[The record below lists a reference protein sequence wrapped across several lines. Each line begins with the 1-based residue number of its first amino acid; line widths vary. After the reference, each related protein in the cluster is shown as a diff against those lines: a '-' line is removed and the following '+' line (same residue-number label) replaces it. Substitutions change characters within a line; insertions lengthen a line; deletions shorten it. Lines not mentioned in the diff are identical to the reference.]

1 MKLYN
6 TILSCFILILGVSF
20 LQGQDLIFVEGK
32 ESPVSGK
39 IVDKTEN
46 NLGQNG
52 KLYYLKENG
61 KKGKPIK
68 LDKVSFVLTAEKK
81 LFIGPFDSPRIRDF
95 STEEYGIIFLDNGNS
110 VAIKSWE
117 VTGAD
122 GKIEYEDYYTGNFK
136 ELKEG
141 GFVAIYTP
149 EPSLQIFGDQN
160 FAKSRLK
167 NAFMPELPKSE
178 LGALSNTN
186 LEPPAV
192 AVANGES
199 EVGIAD
205 DFEVENV
212 TETPE
217 EAEEETSDVIL
228 DPEGPDMP
236 VDMDEFNEKAKA
248 KVEKFASYVETILE
262 GEDRMR
268 IRSIIDQAMILFVS
282 DTCYIEVS
290 SLNREQPTAYKIRR
304 YFNRLN
310 YLADKY
316 TKIEITNGQVVKVSD
331 IRKYKDNWYGTVTY
345 GQRFS
350 GYKDGLLVYTDYTQ
364 KNINIVLKVYEP
376 EIEGESQAIWDVL
389 LSNISVTE
397 TSK

>member
-6 TILSCFILILGVSF
+6 TILSCFILILGVSV
-20 LQGQDLIFVEGK
+20 LQAQDLIFLEGK
-32 ESPVSGK
+32 EMPISGK
-39 IVDKTEN
+39 ILDKSDASI
-46 NLGQNG
+46 GQMG
-52 KLYYLKENG
+52 KLNYLRENG

-68 LDKVSFVLTAEKK
+68 LEKVSFVLTAEKK

-95 STEEYGIIFLDNGNS
+95 SKEDYGIIFLDNGKS
-110 VAIKSWE
+110 VAIKTWE
-117 VTGAD
+117 VIGAD

-141 GFVAIYTP
+141 AFVAIYSP

-167 NAFMPELPKSE
+167 NAFLPELPASG
-178 LGALSNTN
+178 LDALSNAT

-192 AVANGES
+192 AVLNGDK

-205 DFEVENV
+205 DFAVENV
-212 TETPE
+212 SEKPGTEEDKLDGALTEIDGPE
-217 EAEEETSDVIL
+217 
-228 DPEGPDMP
+228 MP

-290 SLNREQPTAYKIRR
+290 SLNREQPVAYKIRR

-316 TKIEITNGQVVKVSD
+316 TKIEITNGQVVKISD
-331 IRKYKDNWYGTVTY
+331 IRKYKDNWYGTVT
-345 GQRFS
+345 
-350 GYKDGLLVYTDYTQ
+350 
-364 KNINIVLKVYEP
+364 
-376 EIEGESQAIWDVL
+376 
-389 LSNISVTE
+389 
-397 TSK
+397 

>member
-6 TILSCFILILGVSF
+6 TILSCFILILGVSI
-20 LQGQDLIFVEGK
+20 LQAQDLIFLEGK
-32 ESPVSGK
+32 EAPISGK
-39 IVDKTEN
+39 IIDKSETS
-46 NLGQNG
+46 LGLDG
-52 KLYYLKENG
+52 KLSYLKAGG

-68 LDKVSFVLTAEKK
+68 LEKISFVLTAEKK
-81 LFIGPFDSPRIRDF
+81 LFIGPFDAPRIRDF
-95 STEEYGIIFLDNGNS
+95 SKEDYGIIFLDNGKS

-117 VTGAD
+117 VIGAD

-141 GFVAIYTP
+141 GFVAIYSP
-149 EPSLQIFGDQN
+149 DPDLRIFGDQN

-167 NAFMPELPKSE
+167 NAFLPELPVSE
-178 LGALSNTN
+178 LDALSNST

-192 AVANGES
+192 AVANGDK

-205 DFEVENV
+205 DFEVEDV
-212 TETPE
+212 TEKADGE
-217 EAEEETSDVIL
+217 EKTSPNL
-228 DPEGPDMP
+228 SEGEGPDMP

-268 IRSIIDQAMILFVS
+268 IRSITDQAMILFVS

-290 SLNREQPTAYKIRR
+290 SLNREQPVAYKIRR